1 MAFVVRSIQVSL
13 NGYYGLRNRLRMGLD
28 MTHQVGDSK
37 EYRRR
42 DKSSLVAGWLMDL
55 AKCHDPQPDREFSI
69 LGEILFFILCFNSD
83 CLKF

>member
-1 MAFVVRSIQVSL
+1 MAFVVRSLQVSL

-69 LGEILFFILCFNSD
+69 LG
-83 CLKF
+83 